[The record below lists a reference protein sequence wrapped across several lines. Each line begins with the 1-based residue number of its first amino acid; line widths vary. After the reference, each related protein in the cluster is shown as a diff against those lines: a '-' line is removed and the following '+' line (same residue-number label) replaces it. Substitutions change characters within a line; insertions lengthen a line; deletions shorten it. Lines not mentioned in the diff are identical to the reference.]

1 MEYSSNGSNSAEKA
15 GDRLRR
21 LRIQLGITAR
31 AVEQMS
37 RQIALEHGNDE
48 FIISHGRVIQ
58 VENNESTPS
67 IYKLCSLS
75 AIYGVSLNEL
85 VSMFADLERL
95 STHRLQRDETRPLRL
110 NVEQPGKQL
119 TFPLRFGSSSDIER
133 TGLLSRM
140 VEVWGE
146 IPVALIQHLNL
157 RSMQYGIVGLN
168 DYTLYPLLKPG
179 SVVQIDDS
187 QRKVMNCPWTDEYA
201 RPIYFVELRDG
212 YVCSWCEVHKNQLL
226 VIPHPLSS
234 CQIKIFTHHDEAEIV
249 GRVVAVAARLAS
261 SEPQPLCPS
270 RANAVNPGVGGPI
283 SSLSVTQ
290 RAVKNCSGTNGRSPL
305 G

>member
-1 MEYSSNGSNSAEKA
+1 MEYSSGCSNSAKKA
-15 GDRLRR
+15 GDQLRR

-48 FIISHGRVIQ
+48 FIISHGRIIQ

-75 AIYGVSLNEL
+75 VIYGVSLNEL

-110 NVEQPGKQL
+110 NVEQPGKHL
-119 TFPLRFGSSSDIER
+119 TFPLRFGSSSDVEQ

-179 SVVQIDDS
+179 SLVQIDDS
-187 QRKVMNCPWTDEYA
+187 QRKVMNCSWNDEYA
-201 RPIYFVELRDG
+201 RPIYFVEFRDG
-212 YVCSWCEVHKNQLL
+212 YVCSWCETHKNQLL
-226 VIPHPLSS
+226 VVPHPLSS
-234 CQIKIFTHHDEAEIV
+234 CQIKSFNYHEAEIV
-249 GRVVAVAARLAS
+249 GRVVAVAARLAPIQS
-261 SEPQPLCPS
+261 QPLCHGG
-270 RANAVNPGVGGPI
+270 ATAVNSDVCRPI
-283 SSLSVTQ
+283 GSLATRQ
-290 RAVKNCSGTNGRSPL
+290 TTG
-305 G
+305 